1 MSVGLRKTSE
11 PLTTDIIRMFLRDTV
26 EHNSLT
32 DDIEFSKEDIDGA
45 IFLAV
50 AKWNAIPPISNVTD
64 PAQLNAYV
72 LLCGV
77 CGLLLK
83 SEGLRQNRN
92 QLTVQDGNIAPIGM
106 DDKEDQYYKWA
117 RHFQDE
123 FNIFASRIKIQENME
138 SIMDACSGLSSGY
151 SWLGRYT
158 Y

>member
-1 MSVGLRKTSE
+1 MPVALPQTSE

-26 EHNSLT
+26 EQNSLT
-32 DDIEFSKEDIDGA
+32 DDIEFSKEDIDNA
-45 IFLAV
+45 MRLAV
-50 AKWNAIPPISNVTD
+50 AKWNAIPPISNLTD
-64 PAQLNAYV
+64 PSQLNAYI

-92 QLTVQDGNIAPIGM
+92 QLTVQDGNIAPVGL

-117 RHFQDE
+117 RHFQEE
-123 FNIFASRIKIQENME
+123 FMMFATKFKIQQNME
-138 SIMDACSGLSSGY
+138 SILGNCNGLSSGY
-151 SWLGRYT
+151 AWIGRYT